1 MNGLL
6 SYLLSPILWLSI
18 GLFAQVVASMD
29 TNADVRRLDASIAE
43 NVTRMDGDFARLE
56 RRIAN
61 IENLRGAG
69 E

>member
-1 MNGLL
+1 MNGIL

-18 GLFAQVVASMD
+18 GLFAQAVASMD

-43 NVTRMDGDFARLE
+43 NVTRMDGNFARLE
-56 RRIAN
+56 RRIAS